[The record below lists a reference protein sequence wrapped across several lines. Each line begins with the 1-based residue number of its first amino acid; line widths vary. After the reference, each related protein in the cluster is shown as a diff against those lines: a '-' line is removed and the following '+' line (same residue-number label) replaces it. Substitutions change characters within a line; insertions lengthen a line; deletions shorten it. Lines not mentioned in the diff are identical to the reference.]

1 MTHKPFDN
9 VSYTKG
15 ENTMQTLNRADYS
28 LDGVT
33 DSIVDLLIESRLN
46 GQDIYLVYCEA
57 DPAFTVH
64 LDDGS
69 FIMLDKGKP
78 VAYNNESIERMFK
91 ILSAPIHD
99 YK

>member
-1 MTHKPFDN
+1 MQPTMT
-9 VSYTKG
+9 
-15 ENTMQTLNRADYS
+15 Q
-28 LDGVT
+28 DGIT
-33 DSIVDLLIESRLN
+33 DSIIDLLIESRLN

-57 DPAFTVH
+57 DPDFTVH